1 MKMFAKTIRSASAFL
16 LVAALF
22 LGVCGS
28 PIALALESLPEDI
41 IAGLDKDGNEKINYV
56 ALGDSMTNGYGH
68 AGYYL
73 VLQKH
78 LAENHDE
85 NTDLCKDPSQQG
97 NGLDEGSPSGGCPF
111 FYGDYAE
118 DTRYMD
124 WGNNYGYL
132 SNAPEAYPTKLAG
145 MLAEATGKTVN
156 QLNMAIS
163 GMRAEE
169 LRFILDP
176 SYIGDGYT
184 GKFFRNDAS
193 ITGSS
198 EARLHNA
205 RQNALNPWNYD
216 LNNSPSHQYLRDLGN
231 LFGSTYYLPGCKYEP
246 ELYVDYPALG
256 LGAGNAEQLAAIAL
270 VRTEYKYALTNAEL
284 ITIALGT
291 NNFGTG
297 VQSAMYRAIE
307 SAFGVTLGD
316 TTDFKYDINTVLAE
330 FPELADVYPQVT
342 QFIYNT
348 VMNMPEIVG
357 MFETEEDADK
367 AVKDIVATYSYG
379 LLGFI
384 ANYKESLELIRKL
397 NPDAPIVVVG
407 AMNIEE
413 GIHFVVGDKTIN
425 FGDLYGTIVDAGNA
439 WLAGYVA
446 DMDNVFYS
454 ETEDLSLIVDEIA
467 EGNWNS
473 NMLSLM
479 AADFAWNSD
488 RGGDMAMRLRSIRA
502 LNTFG
507 IHNEA
512 VLKVV
517 EAYLANP
524 EDAAAVA
531 AMNAEAQKM
540 VDRYDAFGDLPTAGS
555 YHVDITLD
563 EAILA
568 LQDYYIAMH
577 LLSAMEEAAK
587 DPYINMDSVV
597 TWFKDNGFKAI
608 FTNIDLLDDD
618 GIQDLLYFYTRM
630 MFANGAG
637 VHPSVKGHENIASD
651 IFNAL
656 ETGRSGAEDAEKK
669 ENELKE
675 QAKGALKAYL
685 KANYPTVYKMM
696 YESESVA
703 ADMDDLAL
711 IIKMLKMSD
720 NAALK
725 GVDLDE
731 LETDLREANRRFEES
746 KTPEEQAAAQE
757 DVRELSKKLWALAVK
772 VSGTKYEVTEDSF
785 YVSFGDSNVNGI
797 GLDGYKETNN
807 LENNLNGIGQYIEDS
822 APALLAKEL
831 FGENWKEHFAPYAQ
845 GGIRVED
852 LYLILGG
859 EIEADQYFN
868 ERVSTILLKGTV
880 EATRED
886 YIATLKKADLIS
898 FVIGGGN
905 VTTFVGYQ
913 IEKAAAGEALSAM
926 DWAAIGYTQS
936 EIAEIKEFLEMA
948 VPMADMLG
956 LMDKYVP
963 EDMEIENPALFA
975 SVLIESMLYGYASYN
990 YYYPLVLDQ
999 IRAINPDAQLLI
1011 LGMFNPVDD
1020 WNTTITVDGEEKFIN
1035 IGGIASNLIDAANLQ
1050 SLAFALTNDNT
1061 SFVDIR
1067 DTVTFLDAEYAG
1079 KDAPTFG
1086 EYYDAVMTENGK
1098 MVHADEEGHKFIFN
1112 QMLTAISGEGSEYET
1127 VDLLEEFY
1135 GVLNDEYLTDS
1146 EKLDLLGDI
1155 YSVLKAEG
1163 ELGKYSEL
1171 AIVEEIY
1178 DYLNDN
1184 SYIKD
1189 NQTLAIVLDVY
1200 GKLLYDIN
1208 GDIDNELTK
1217 YEQSAIV
1224 DNVYKT
1230 LFFAEGIDNEDR
1242 IAIIGNVYAILD
1254 NAGKLYKYDLEDIEE
1269 LCKDLVGNGYVTDAQ
1284 AFAIV
1289 DKAYNLATD
1298 NDGFTDAEQEEF
1310 VKFVYELIRENDAE
1324 KRVYVFGKVYTLI
1337 KGELTETE
1345 NLAVI
1350 EALYAYLDSE
1360 NYISAQQSVD
1370 IVDFVYDRIID
1381 GELTAD
1387 EKTAIADYIYETL
1400 FKADITDEDRI
1411 AIIGNVY
1418 AILDN
1423 HNYVSAANAKYAEA
1437 VENIYNALTEAELLT
1452 NAQAMDI
1459 VDFVFVTVMANNG
1472 NVDAKGMRTIAIY
1485 IYDVLLNGESSPA
1498 AYARGGSGSGLTP
1511 EEKLQAI
1518 FIVYEELKASDIV
1531 NAESY
1536 PQLETLEELA
1546 DELIFNDDALL
1557 TPEQSMAIIDAAF
1570 NTLVVEEKP
1579 ASEAVEVLTE
1589 VVTEEVFDNPDV
1601 DPMVK
1606 LEVIDKIG
1614 AVVGELVTPEGG
1626 SGSETEDPMVNIAE
1640 YTKYI
1645 GIAKQI
1651 VANLKAEGLFDD
1663 HADEQFNALISA
1675 VLGILVKGEQIDIA
1689 TLAETAYSML
1699 FNQPDLTLEEKIR
1712 IVVVI
1717 YKTLEEESYLIPGF
1731 TFFDDVNAFVGETE
1745 ALVEELKTIVLEN
1758 EAVVRELYANLEVMN
1773 AEVEAL
1779 VAELGE
1785 KLVALDKLENEVLAG
1800 LKADRAAL
1808 VAELEALEAKLEA
1821 VVNGTYGRAAASD
1834 KEALIADTEAAIA
1847 ETKAAI
1853 AELDATIAYVVNQIK
1868 TDKSGIEAIKAD
1880 IAEIKA
1886 NITATESALAEVVEA
1901 LEQLKADLEVLANAA
1916 AVLYEVSVGQFVDEK
1931 EVIEAIVTIAE
1942 TVPSIIENAE
1952 KLYNLGVKVAEKV
1965 EAVVSVINENIDTIN
1980 AMVEALYASTEE
1992 WVGVNV
1998 EKAEAIAATL
2008 EAIKA
2013 KLEAFV
2019 NVNYP
2024 KAETAVV
2031 DTVNKLNAALEAYV
2045 NEDVLPLWENYQEYV
2060 FIAVGAVY
2068 LYCEEKGYIDSAE
2081 QLVNG
2086 YIEDAYELLDKF
2098 EAEYEK
2104 AKPEIE
2110 AAIAELK
2117 AKLPVWKADLMA
2129 LKADLLAAV
2138 DAEKAAVIE
2147 KAIAELEAKI
2157 EAAEKVVAELEAFVA
2172 EVEAHLAEVEAA
2184 VEAVKE
2190 ALNAVDG
2197 DLVALNE
2204 ALMNLVDAL
2213 KKLGCSVAELGEDVI
2228 SEVEKLI
2235 GYGEMIYEDVVAVI
2249 ETLCVYDEL
2258 AERFA
2263 ALLVNE
2269 IIPEL
2274 IEELKEAVE
2283 QIIYDATHGEYVIE
2297 NDSFY
2302 VALGDSSAVSQSYV
2316 DALAA
2321 VLGVDYENLAQ
2332 AGHTTTDTLKL
2343 IAEKAELLAKAD
2355 LVTVGY
2361 TANIFTAEVVYTI
2374 NDIMMGNE
2382 VVEYDWAALVT
2393 EDGVEYVEK
2402 ALAEVHAKLVEQGMD
2417 VDFQGRNLADMLVA
2431 CVEAYAYRYVEHVL
2445 TYPEIV
2451 NAIHNVAPEALV
2463 VIVGLHNTVENI
2475 VIDVEGTEVALGE
2488 YVQYAVDAANVVS
2501 LVNAIL
2507 VEDTIFVATPD
2518 VETLKEEKG
2527 DALNYDMVGFVW
2539 EMLLTDGADFATSAN
2554 GHAYIAEQILNA
2566 LTVIDN
2572 RTGLLGDADGDGD
2585 VDSTDAMLV
2594 LQYDALLIDKDQL
2607 NLVVCDVDGDG
2618 DVDST
2623 DAMYILQYDGL
2634 LIEVFPVEE

>member
-22 LGVCGS
+22 LGVCSS
-28 PIALALESLPEDI
+28 PIALAAE
-41 IAGLDKDGNEKINYV
+41 ALDKEGPINYV
-56 ALGDSMTNGYGH
+56 SLGDSMTNGYGFEGYKQDSNDRNVYDFI
-68 AGYYL
+68 AGKNVYGDGSYALQFEDYL
-73 VLQKH
+73 KGKFGAV
-78 LAENHDE
+78 NH
-85 NTDLCKDPSQQG
+85 TML
-97 NGLDEGSPSGGCPF
+97 SPSGLTPWDLLYLLDAAEDVDDGWSGWKDYVGTYSHQEIKNHFQTAITEADIITMCIGNASFGAYLVQKVTDAIGIMGSAPADTSDLTLENGLALLEDEELKQIVLDIYADMKNDMTADSAVVPEGIDVDKILDVVAYTTAF
-111 FYGDYAE
+111 FLVSYEALIDKIIEMNPDAEIILIGLMNTTYGMVITGETDGEPYEFAFGDMMDDAFAVLNAYIAAVPAKKQAAKESADVKFYYAE
-118 DTRYMD
+118 QPTPDFIVNSFDDLANNGWENVDGDGVIGKGRLSGAIVRQRNLDAYNDGLRSVIGEGLGFELPAVSLEDVTNYEPIGDDDDSYKITAEFGAQAAQYNGANVEDLPLVKRYIEETGD
-124 WGNNYGYL
+124 AYL
-132 SNAPEAYPTKLAG
+132 SQAQAKAGEVFKAEIEKEISIAIYLAIEEAVVANVNTMEISVGGLMGIAG
-145 MLAEATGKTVN
+145 NIFDALGEM
-156 QLNMAIS
+156 
-163 GMRAEE
+163 
-169 LRFILDP
+169 P
-176 SYIGDGYT
+176 S
-184 GKFFRNDAS
+184 
-193 ITGSS
+193 
-198 EARLHNA
+198 
-205 RQNALNPWNYD
+205 ALNPA
-216 LNNSPSHQYLRDLGN
+216 NNPGPVTINTTLVEWFTGSENGRAMCKVYALFKVGN
-231 LFGSTYYLPGCKYEP
+231 GMSVHPTPVGHDNIFEAVVKAYESKHT
-246 ELYVDYPALG
+246 VD
-256 LGAGNAEQLAAIAL
+256 EQLEAIL
-270 VRTEYKYALTNAEL
+270 DGD
-284 ITIALGT
+284 IA
-291 NNFGTG
+291 
-297 VQSAMYRAIE
+297 
-307 SAFGVTLGD
+307 
-316 TTDFKYDINTVLAE
+316 
-330 FPELADVYPQVT
+330 
-342 QFIYNT
+342 
-348 VMNMPEIVG
+348 
-357 MFETEEDADK
+357 
-367 AVKDIVATYSYG
+367 AVKDIY
-379 LLGFI
+379 
-384 ANYKESLELIRKL
+384 
-397 NPDAPIVVVG
+397 
-407 AMNIEE
+407 
-413 GIHFVVGDKTIN
+413 
-425 FGDLYGTIVDAGNA
+425 
-439 WLAGYVA
+439 
-446 DMDNVFYS
+446 FY
-454 ETEDLSLIVDEIA
+454 L
-467 EGNWNS
+467 
-473 NMLSLM
+473 
-479 AADFAWNSD
+479 
-488 RGGDMAMRLRSIRA
+488 
-502 LNTFG
+502 
-507 IHNEA
+507 
-512 VLKVV
+512 
-517 EAYLANP
+517 LAN
-524 EDAAAVA
+524 
-531 AMNAEAQKM
+531 M
-540 VDRYDAFGDLPTAGS
+540 
-555 YHVDITLD
+555 
-563 EAILA
+563 
-568 LQDYYIAMH
+568 
-577 LLSAMEEAAK
+577 
-587 DPYINMDSVV
+587 YINDAQTKAIV
-597 TWFKDNGFKAI
+597 FKA
-608 FTNIDLLDDD
+608 
-618 GIQDLLYFYTRM
+618 
-630 MFANGAG
+630 
-637 VHPSVKGHENIASD
+637 
-651 IFNAL
+651 
-656 ETGRSGAEDAEKK
+656 
-669 ENELKE
+669 
-675 QAKGALKAYL
+675 
-685 KANYPTVYKMM
+685 
-696 YESESVA
+696 YEC
-703 ADMDDLAL
+703 
-711 IIKMLKMSD
+711 
-720 NAALK
+720 
-725 GVDLDE
+725 
-731 LETDLREANRRFEES
+731 
-746 KTPEEQAAAQE
+746 
-757 DVRELSKKLWALAVK
+757 LS
-772 VSGTKYEVTEDSF
+772 
-785 YVSFGDSNVNGI
+785 
-797 GLDGYKETNN
+797 
-807 LENNLNGIGQYIEDS
+807 
-822 APALLAKEL
+822 
-831 FGENWKEHFAPYAQ
+831 
-845 GGIRVED
+845 
-852 LYLILGG
+852 
-859 EIEADQYFN
+859 
-868 ERVSTILLKGTV
+868 
-880 EATRED
+880 
-886 YIATLKKADLIS
+886 
-898 FVIGGGN
+898 
-905 VTTFVGYQ
+905 
-913 IEKAAAGEALSAM
+913 
-926 DWAAIGYTQS
+926 
-936 EIAEIKEFLEMA
+936 
-948 VPMADMLG
+948 
-956 LMDKYVP
+956 
-963 EDMEIENPALFA
+963 
-975 SVLIESMLYGYASYN
+975 
-990 YYYPLVLDQ
+990 
-999 IRAINPDAQLLI
+999 
-1011 LGMFNPVDD
+1011 
-1020 WNTTITVDGEEKFIN
+1020 
-1035 IGGIASNLIDAANLQ
+1035 
-1050 SLAFALTNDNT
+1050 
-1061 SFVDIR
+1061 
-1067 DTVTFLDAEYAG
+1067 
-1079 KDAPTFG
+1079 
-1086 EYYDAVMTENGK
+1086 
-1098 MVHADEEGHKFIFN
+1098 
-1112 QMLTAISGEGSEYET
+1112 
-1127 VDLLEEFY
+1127 
-1135 GVLNDEYLTDS
+1135 
-1146 EKLDLLGDI
+1146 
-1155 YSVLKAEG
+1155 
-1163 ELGKYSEL
+1163 
-1171 AIVEEIY
+1171 
-1178 DYLNDN
+1178 
-1184 SYIKD
+1184 
-1189 NQTLAIVLDVY
+1189 
-1200 GKLLYDIN
+1200 
-1208 GDIDNELTK
+1208 DNELTDD
-1217 YEQSAIV
+1217 EQKELVEFI
-1224 DNVYKT
+1224 YKT
-1230 LFFAEGIDNEDR
+1230 LF
-1242 IAIIGNVYAILD
+1242 
-1254 NAGKLYKYDLEDIEE
+1254 
-1269 LCKDLVGNGYVTDAQ
+1269 Q
-1284 AFAIV
+1284 
-1289 DKAYNLATD
+1289 
-1298 NDGFTDAEQEEF
+1298 
-1310 VKFVYELIRENDAE
+1310 
-1324 KRVYVFGKVYTLI
+1324 
-1337 KGELTETE
+1337 
-1345 NLAVI
+1345 
-1350 EALYAYLDSE
+1350 
-1360 NYISAQQSVD
+1360 
-1370 IVDFVYDRIID
+1370 
-1381 GELTAD
+1381 
-1387 EKTAIADYIYETL
+1387 
-1400 FKADITDEDRI
+1400 ADITDEDRI

-1423 HNYVSAANAKYAEA
+1423 HNYVSASNAKYAEA

-1485 IYDVLLNGESSPA
+1485 IYDVVLNGESSPA